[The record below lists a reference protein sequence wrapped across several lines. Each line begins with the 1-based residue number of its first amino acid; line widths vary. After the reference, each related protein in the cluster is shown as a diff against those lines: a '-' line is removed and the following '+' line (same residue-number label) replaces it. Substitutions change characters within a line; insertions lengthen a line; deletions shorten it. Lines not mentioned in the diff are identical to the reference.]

1 MFPLF
6 LEQLEKAVIV
16 VAGMEM
22 CEPKLGSS
30 IVNAKPL
37 APGTWLTA
45 RCRQADTAHNVDLR
59 FPQGIVAKLAK
70 IAYYT
75 ADK

>member
-30 IVNAKPL
+30 IVNAKPQL
-37 APGTWLTA
+37 PALG
-45 RCRQADTAHNVDLR
+45 
-59 FPQGIVAKLAK
+59 
-70 IAYYT
+70 
-75 ADK
+75 